1 MKQMIM
7 IGGGAVVLAAA
18 TTLGTLF
25 ATGALNKQPAAQEV
39 VQAPPPNPF
48 KETRYV
54 ELKPEFLVNFGP
66 KSRPRYMSAEI
77 SVSTNDPEALA
88 AIKQHMPVIRNNL
101 LMLFGQQNAAELQ
114 TPEGKEKLRKAA
126 LAAVQAVMKER
137 YGKEGVDDLFFTKLV
152 MQ

>member
-1 MKQMIM
+1 M
-7 IGGGAVVLAAA
+7 
-18 TTLGTLF
+18 GTLF
-25 ATGALNKQPAAQEV
+25 ATGALDKQPAEQV

-48 KETRYV
+48 KETQY
-54 ELKPEFLVNFGP
+54 LQLAPEFLVNFGP

-101 LMLFGQQNAAELQ
+101 LMLFGQQDAASLQ
-114 TPEGKEKLRKAA
+114 TPEGKEQLRKAA
-126 LAAVQAVMKER
+126 LAEVQKVMKER
-137 YGKEGVDDLFFTKLV
+137 FGKEAVDDLFFTKLV